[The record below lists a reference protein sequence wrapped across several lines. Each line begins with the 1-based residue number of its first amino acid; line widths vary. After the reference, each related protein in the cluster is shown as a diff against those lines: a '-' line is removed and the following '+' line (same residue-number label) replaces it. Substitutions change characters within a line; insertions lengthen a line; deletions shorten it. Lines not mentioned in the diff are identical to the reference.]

1 MERQVKEAVTD
12 REEAVRKER
21 EKWENEVEWRD
32 EYTRDL
38 ELELK
43 GEKEKVAQEGNKQPV
58 VAVVVEGIAQEA
70 ERKRQEWVEAEN
82 RRMLE
87 RWYWDE
93 LHDAYGRRWWRHKE
107 THQEVS
113 TCPF

>member
-1 MERQVKEAVTD
+1 MLPTVGAKAETADHAAHLTKSPSDVVPCQV
-12 REEAVRKER
+12 
-21 EKWENEVEWRD
+21 
-32 EYTRDL
+32 
-38 ELELK
+38 
-43 GEKEKVAQEGNKQPV
+43 QEGDKQPV